1 MRFDEEMGCFVI
13 ESPLSVNV
21 GKKKFMLNMN
31 PYRNAHYQ
39 VLNKAKQEYKR
50 VMKDEILSLPK
61 MEKIVIDY
69 EITFGDNRRRDGMN
83 IASVTSKFFLDALV
97 EYNVL
102 KDDNYKNVLHE
113 EWNPCGVEK
122 DNGKVTIYLRPVV

>member
-1 MRFDEEMGCFVI
+1 MRFDEETGCFVI
-13 ESPLSVNV
+13 ESPLYVNV

-97 EYNVL
+97 EYGVL

>member
-1 MRFDEEMGCFVI
+1 
-13 ESPLSVNV
+13 
-21 GKKKFMLNMN
+21 
-31 PYRNAHYQ
+31 
-39 VLNKAKQEYKR
+39 
-50 VMKDEILSLPK
+50 

-113 EWNPCGVEK
+113 EWNPCVPSLF
-122 DNGKVTIYLRPVV
+122 VLVSW

>member
-1 MRFDEEMGCFVI
+1 MRFDEETGCFVI

-50 VMKDEILSLPK
+50 VMKDEILSLPN